1 MTNTQ
6 DITEVEWQFDAADS
20 NRVAEWL
27 SVANIPGYTVAR
39 SGTKNL
45 RDLYIDSADWRLHRA
60 RLTGRVRAKGD
71 GYELTLK
78 GQSTVTGGLRQRRE
92 MTEKLSNPDDIA
104 RDDLPLTA
112 ASAPGDCGN
121 AIRLVIGTRP
131 LLGLFTI
138 ATNRQIFILSDGE
151 GRLAEIAVDSTTAL
165 PPGQESTDE
174 PPLQRIEVE
183 VEPGGTLER
192 AQRFVD
198 VFVVG
203 NALQPA
209 DISKF
214 EYALKV
220 CGLAT
225 PVNPPNF
232 GPQVV
237 AAEMTAAEAG
247 YAIMRKQFSVFLANE
262 GSTRWGDDIEGLH
275 DMRVAARR
283 LRAAMSAFREY
294 LPPVTE
300 RHRMELGWVAA
311 ALGEV
316 RDLDV
321 QIERMSE
328 WRESLSEANI
338 HALDSVEAIFVARRN
353 AARKRMLRA
362 LDSRR
367 YDIFV
372 ERFARFLR
380 AGPPRNFVHG
390 RMPIGE
396 VAPLVV
402 GKRYRQFRRQGD
414 KITPASP
421 PYDYHELRILGKK
434 LRYALEFVAPVY
446 GEPLLEFSRGVTA
459 IQDILGLHQDAD
471 VAVGMLEEMARSD
484 GRRLG
489 PDALMAMGAVAEGYR
504 RHAVELRGATPA
516 AYAKL
521 KGKSWQ
527 RVQKLMEKQK

>member
-1 MTNTQ
+1 M
-6 DITEVEWQFDAADS
+6 TEVEWQFDAADS
-20 NRVAEWL
+20 SSVAQWL
-27 SVANIPGYTVAR
+27 DAANIPGYTVERGA
-39 SGTKNL
+39 TKSL
-45 RDLYIDSADWRLHRA
+45 RDMYLDTHDWRLHRA
-60 RLTGRVRAKGD
+60 KLTARVRAKGD

-78 GQSTVTGGLRQRRE
+78 GQTSASGGLRQRRE
-92 MTEKLSNPDDIA
+92 MTEKLSNPDDIV

-112 ASAPGDCGN
+112 SLAPGACGN
-121 AIRLVIGTRP
+121 AIRLIIGTRQ

-138 ATNRQIFILSDGE
+138 ATERQIFILSDGE
-151 GRLAEIAVDSTTAL
+151 GRLAEIAVDSTTAI
-165 PPGQESTDE
+165 PAGADSPAETDS
-174 PPLQRIEVE
+174 LQRIEVE
-183 VEPGGTLER
+183 VEGSLAR

-203 NALQPA
+203 NALNPA
-209 DISKF
+209 ILSKF

-220 CGLAT
+220 CGLQT
-225 PVNPPNF
+225 PITPPNF
-232 GPQVV
+232 GVQAVS
-237 AAEMTAAEAG
+237 AEMTAAQAG
-247 YAIMRKQFSVFLANE
+247 YAIMRRQFSIFLANE

-283 LRAAMSAFREY
+283 LRAAMSAFRPY
-294 LPPVTE
+294 LPPATE
-300 RHRMELGWVAA
+300 RHRMELGWIAA

-321 QIERMSE
+321 QIERMAE
-328 WRESLSEANI
+328 WRGSLPDSNG
-338 HALDSVEAIFVARRN
+338 HALDSVEAIFVGRRN

-367 YDIFV
+367 YDVFV
-372 ERFARFLR
+372 DRFARFLR
-380 AGPPRNFVHG
+380 AGPPRSFAHG
-390 RMPIGE
+390 AMPIGE

-402 GKRYRQFRRQGD
+402 GKRYRQFRKQGD

-421 PYDYHELRILGKK
+421 PHEYHELRILGKK

-489 PDALMAMGAVAEGYR
+489 PDALMAMGAIAEGYR
-504 RHAVELRGATPA
+504 RHAAELRAAEPA
-516 AYAKL
+516 AYKVL
-521 KGKSWQ
+521 TGKSWK
-527 RVQKLMEKQK
+527 RVRALMEKRK